1 MTIRVGL
8 LGFGR
13 IGRNLFR
20 LLYDREDIRI
30 GAISDWNDPE
40 PLEYLLRFDSQLG
53 RFPGVVSIRDGYL
66 YAAGRQIRTITGK
79 EQGPVPWGD
88 LGVHTVLEA
97 TSRGRTRA
105 ELQAHLDAGARRVI
119 ACSPPREAP
128 DVTAV
133 IGVNDEKLE
142 SRHRIVSNASSTV
155 HCLAPLAKI
164 LNDAFG
170 IERALFT
177 TVHAYTGQHRLADVP
192 AEDMRLGRAAAEN
205 IIPQESRSPAMVME
219 TVPELAGRV
228 TGSAVAV
235 PVRNGSAVDLVC
247 WHSRDVTRTA
257 INEVVRTAAS
267 TDRWKRVLRF
277 EAEPIVS
284 SDVARSAWSS
294 TFDSLATMTLGA
306 RVSKTISWYDSG
318 FGYAHRAVDLL
329 ERFAALD
336 RDAGEPAT

>member
-40 PLEYLLRFDSQLG
+40 PLDYLLRFDSQLG

-66 YAAGRQIRTITGK
+66 YAAGRQIRMITGK
-79 EQGPVPWGD
+79 DQGAVPWGD

-105 ELQAHLDAGARRVI
+105 ELQNHLDSGARRVI
-119 ACSPPREAP
+119 ACYPPLEAP

-155 HCLAPLAKI
+155 HCIAPLAKI

-170 IERALFT
+170 IERALYT

-205 IIPQESRSPAMVME
+205 IIPQASRSPAMVME

-247 WHSRDVTRTA
+247 WHSRDVTRTG

-294 TFDSLATMTLGA
+294 TFDSLATMTLGT

-329 ERFAALD
+329 ERFAELD
-336 RDAGEPAT
+336 RAAGEPAA

>member
-66 YAAGRQIRTITGK
+66 YAAGRQIRMITGK

-88 LGVHTVLEA
+88 LGVSTVLEA

-105 ELQAHLDAGARRVI
+105 ELQMHLDAGARRVI
-119 ACSPPREAP
+119 ACSPPLEAP
-128 DVTAV
+128 DVTVV

-170 IERALFT
+170 VERALYT

-205 IIPQESRSPAMVME
+205 IIPQASRSPAMVME

-247 WHSRDVTRTA
+247 WHSRDVTRA
-257 INEVVRTAAS
+257 GINEVVRTAAS

-329 ERFAALD
+329 ERFAELD
-336 RDAGEPAT
+336 RAAGEPAA

>member
-1 MTIRVGL
+1 VTIRVGL

-66 YAAGRQIRTITGK
+66 YAAGRQIRTITGR

-133 IGVNDEKLE
+133 MGVNDEKLE

-257 INEVVRTAAS
+257 INEVVRSAAS

-294 TFDSLATMTLGA
+294 TFDSLATMTLGT

-336 RDAGEPAT
+336 RDAGEPAA